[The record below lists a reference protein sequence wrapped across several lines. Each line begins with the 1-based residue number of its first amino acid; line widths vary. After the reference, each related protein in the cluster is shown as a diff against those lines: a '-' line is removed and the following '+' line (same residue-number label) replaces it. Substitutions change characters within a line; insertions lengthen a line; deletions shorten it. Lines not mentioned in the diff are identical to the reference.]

1 MVLVIR
7 NQGRTSHIA
16 SAAVLAEVVA
26 THRGGFAVIDR
37 VESTSSLADAVV
49 EARSLLDRGLEDKRR
64 YPREAFKR
72 LFTAVVAYA
81 EATAKDELI
90 HRSVVQSVHGLRVY
104 LEVERKRIPNNIPY
118 DADRLETILFAGYD
132 PYFEGDEPPG
142 L

>member
-1 MVLVIR
+1 MI
-7 NQGRTSHIA
+7 GR
-16 SAAVLAEVVA
+16 AEN
-26 THRGGFAVIDR
+26 TN
-37 VESTSSLADAVV
+37 SLADAVV

-81 EATAKDELI
+81 EATANDELI
-90 HRSVVQSVHGLRVY
+90 HRSVVQSVHGLRAY
-104 LEVERKRIPNNIPY
+104 LEVERKRIPDNIPY